1 MNQGP
6 SAEDFSKSQWEWRT
20 KREASLT
27 KPGGWLSVA
36 GLYWVQEGSQ
46 TIGSAESCDIQFPS
60 SAPAKVGTIEL
71 KNGVVTL
78 HPRDGVEV
86 SVNGKPLSGPLKTDA
101 TGKPDR
107 VKLGDLEFSIIIRG
121 KRTGI
126 RLWDPNSKF
135 RKRFEGCKWF
145 EPDSKYVVKAKYT
158 AYNPART
165 LSIVNI
171 LGDTEHS
178 PNPGYV
184 EFDIDG
190 KPQRLEAI
198 QEGDEFFFNFRDATS
213 GKETYP
219 AGRFLYSGLPKDGF
233 VEIDFNKAY
242 NPPCAFT
249 AFATCP
255 LPPKGNTLK
264 VKIAAGELSHHP
276 E

>member
-171 LGDTEHS
+171 LGDTES
-178 PNPGYV
+178 PNGSKRFKRETSSSLTSETRLLERRLIRQVDSCTPV
-184 EFDIDG
+184 C
-190 KPQRLEAI
+190 QRTGLSRLILTRRTIRLALSRHL
-198 QEGDEFFFNFRDATS
+198 QLA
-213 GKETYP
+213 
-219 AGRFLYSGLPKDGF
+219 RFLLR
-233 VEIDFNKAY
+233 E
-242 NPPCAFT
+242 
-249 AFATCP
+249 
-255 LPPKGNTLK
+255 TL
-264 VKIAAGELSHHP
+264 
-276 E
+276 